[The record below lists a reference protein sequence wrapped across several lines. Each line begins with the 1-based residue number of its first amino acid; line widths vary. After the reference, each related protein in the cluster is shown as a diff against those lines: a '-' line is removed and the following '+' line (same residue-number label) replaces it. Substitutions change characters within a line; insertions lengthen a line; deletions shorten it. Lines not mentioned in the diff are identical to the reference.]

1 MGDGSDLPF
10 FSVLINLHR
19 WMALDLYSL
28 LLYEFS
34 LFLVTI
40 LRIDAIKF
48 SSPLSLWPFL
58 FYFTVCIYIL
68 WLK

>member
-10 FSVLINLHR
+10 L

-28 LLYEFS
+28 LYDFS

-48 SSPLSLWPFL
+48 SSPLSVF
-58 FYFTVCIYIL
+58 IMA
-68 WLK
+68 